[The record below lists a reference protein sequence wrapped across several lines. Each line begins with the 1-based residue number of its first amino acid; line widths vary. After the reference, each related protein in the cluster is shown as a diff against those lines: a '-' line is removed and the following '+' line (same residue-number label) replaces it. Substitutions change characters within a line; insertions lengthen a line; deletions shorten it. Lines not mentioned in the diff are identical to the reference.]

1 MTKYELTQAAAAAI
15 LLTVPILGADPQ
27 SFPLTSSED
36 LVAHKVKIEAVD
48 YEGRKAVR
56 LLKDSPGE
64 GMALLK
70 DTEFGDGTIEVD
82 VAVKVTSP
90 PGVRNP
96 AFIGIAFRS
105 RPDAVHYDM
114 FYIRPGNAHAADQ
127 AMRNHALQY
136 VASPGHDWEILRRKW
151 PFAYEA
157 YTDLQLETWI
167 PLRIDVQGR
176 HASLYVNGAAN
187 PSLVVD
193 GLKGEDLKGGI
204 GLWPSPGQ
212 ESYFSNLH
220 IHRAKPGPVSN
231 GGEAK
236 GAWDLR
242 YNSDTGPHTFQLKL
256 YRDGGTVSGTISSAG
271 TGTPFDFLRGDRP
284 VTGTWRNG
292 YLELS
297 FAAIGRDAG
306 SETTANLSGWIDGDS
321 AKGRMIVNGRADG
334 VWTATRKP

>member
-1 MTKYELTQAAAAAI
+1 MTKHELTRTAAAAI
-15 LLTVPILGADPQ
+15 LVAFPVFGADPQ
-27 SFPLTSSED
+27 VFPLTAATLEP
-36 LVAHKVKIEAVD
+36 HRVKIETVD
-48 YEGRKAVR
+48 YKGRKAIR
-56 LLKDSPGE
+56 LVKDAQGD

-70 DTEFGDGTIEVD
+70 DTEFGDGSIEVD

-96 AFIGIAFRS
+96 GFIGIAFRS
-105 RPDAVHYDM
+105 RSDASHYDM

-136 VASPGHDWEILRRKW
+136 VASPGYDWEILRRKW
-151 PFAYEA
+151 PFVYETYA
-157 YTDLQLETWI
+157 DLQLETWI
-167 PLRIDVQGR
+167 PLRIEVQGR

-193 GLKGEDLKGGI
+193 GLKGENLKGGI

-212 ESYFSNLH
+212 ESYFSNLR
-220 IHRAKPGPVSN
+220 IHHATPAPLAN
-231 GGEAK
+231 GGEAN
-236 GAWDLR
+236 GAWELR
-242 YNSDTGPHTFQLKL
+242 YTSDAGPHTFQLQL
-256 YRDGGTVSGTISSAG
+256 TRDGAKVSGTISGAG
-271 TGTPFDFLRGDRP
+271 TGSPFDLLRGDRP
-284 VTGTWRNG
+284 LTGTWRNG

-297 FAAIGRDAG
+297 FAAIGREPG
-306 SETTANLSGWIDGDS
+306 SETIANLAGWIDGDS